1 MCFHTY
7 NKIVHTFNS
16 VYIFYYCTKVE
27 NKDGI
32 WLRLSEGDAKKFCTG
47 EKKNNVWT
55 LACASSGRLFIRM
68 IGDDYEFGVPIVAAT
83 ASKASVSQ
91 QLFSAPKAAT
101 VFATSG
107 TVSKSSSTPVKLSFG
122 QDKPTPV
129 SSSTSSTT
137 SEKEEKKDSKEAKDM
152 KGKKLQKQASLARRR
167 AGSKKATSMTKQ
179 DSEIEDMPVAKST
192 SAESVKII
200 QALSPAVAEC
210 QRAVYA
216 AFLWHQGLVHD
227 AMASSFHLKVHPSL
241 SKEMIH
247 QGSKG
252 SEDSAVGE
260 RKDSSEKKI
269 DEGTENKEDV
279 PVAEEKKEGVVE
291 KKSLAKDDSRKPN
304 KEGPT
309 LPPTLSHL
317 VTFWEEISAKVL
329 EISNQ
334 PLRPPKIPS
343 IVRELQKEF
352 EEHKKSED
360 KKKKEAKKPL
370 EKAQQQGPALC
381 ELCDGSYSDPVTY
394 HMKEAHP
401 GCGKHAG
408 GFGYN
413 SRGSFCSGWAGNC
426 GDGGKGGSTWYL
438 MCKDCHEKYL
448 AEKISVK
455 KVSKPV
461 LAAAAKTVQQPGK
474 PRVLQS
480 VPSIQSLIHNAQF
493 LLEVNGMSDTII
505 SCKQSEIIQH
515 TIASTSSAISPTE
528 LKKAESVD
536 ADVAMKYSEPSMSRP
551 KFLRSVSMWPEGGQ
565 TPTEEEPP
573 DIDKTL
579 SLKRTQQHMSSED
592 NEGVFDRS
600 SLLERPSMALAR
612 LVYKRSR
619 NEDKED
625 PYNPIVTFI
634 VNKYDLDGLRVT
646 MRQAMCTAAIKSH
659 ALEVLITIYSLY
671 LKINVCKVGAICN

>member
-1 MCFHTY
+1 
-7 NKIVHTFNS
+7 
-16 VYIFYYCTKVE
+16 
-27 NKDGI
+27 
-32 WLRLSEGDAKKFCTG
+32 
-47 EKKNNVWT
+47 
-55 LACASSGRLFIRM
+55 M
-68 IGDDYEFGVPIVAAT
+68 IGDDYEFGVPIIAVT

-91 QLFSAPKAAT
+91 QLFSAPKATT
-101 VFATSG
+101 VFSTSG
-107 TVSKSSSTPVKLSFG
+107 ALSKPSSAPVKLSFG
-122 QDKPTPV
+122 QQEKPAPTPV
-129 SSSTSSTT
+129 SSSTSSTA

-167 AGSKKATSMTKQ
+167 AGTKKAATMTKQ
-179 DSEIEDMPVAKST
+179 DSEVEEVSTVKSSST
-192 SAESVKII
+192 ESVKII

-227 AMASSFHLKVHPSL
+227 AMASSFHLKLHPSL
-241 SKEMIH
+241 SKEMIN
-247 QGSKG
+247 QGSNKG
-252 SEDSAVGE
+252 SEESAVSE
-260 RKDSSEKKI
+260 RKDSSEKKG
-269 DEGTENKEDV
+269 DVGEGKKEDV
-279 PVAEEKKEGVVE
+279 VAEEKKEPTV
-291 KKSLAKDDSRKPN
+291 KSLVKDDSK
-304 KEGPT
+304 KSSKDGT
-309 LPPTLSHL
+309 SLPPTLSHL

-334 PLRPPKIPS
+334 PLTPPKIPS

-360 KKKKEAKKPL
+360 KRKKEAKKPL

-381 ELCDGSYSDPVTY
+381 ELCDGNYSDPVTY

-455 KVSKPV
+455 KISKPV
-461 LAAAAKTVQQPGK
+461 LIAAMKTVQQPGK

-480 VPSIQSLIHNAQF
+480 IPSIQGLIQNAQF
-493 LLEVNGMSDTII
+493 LLEVNGMSDT
-505 SCKQSEIIQH
+505 SLFSGKQSELIQH

-528 LKKAESVD
+528 LKKAESID
-536 ADVAMKYSEPSMSRP
+536 ADVAMKLSEPAMSRP
-551 KFLRSVSMWPEGGQ
+551 KFLRSLSLWPETTEQ
-565 TPTEEEPP
+565 TPTENEPSES
-573 DIDKTL
+573 DKTS
-579 SLKRTQQHMSSED
+579 SLKRQPFMSPDDS
-592 NEGVFDRS
+592 EGVFDRP
-600 SLLERPSMALAR
+600 SLVERPSMALAR

-619 NEDKED
+619 HEDKED
-625 PYNPIVTFI
+625 PYSPIIAFI
-634 VNKYDLDGLRVT
+634 VNRYDLDGLRVT

-659 ALEVLITIYSLY
+659 ALEVLSP
-671 LKINVCKVGAICN
+671 

>member
-1 MCFHTY
+1 M
-7 NKIVHTFNS
+7 S
-16 VYIFYYCTKVE
+16 
-27 NKDGI
+27 DA
-32 WLRLSEGDAKKFCTG
+32 DAKKYCTD
-47 EKKNNVWT
+47 EKKSNVWT

-68 IGDDYEFGVPIVAAT
+68 IGDDYEFGVPIVTVT
-83 ASKASVSQ
+83 ASKTSVSQ

-107 TVSKSSSTPVKLSFG
+107 AVSKSSSAPVKLNFG

-129 SSSTSSTT
+129 SSSTSSTA

-167 AGSKKATSMTKQ
+167 AGTKKAASMTKQ
-179 DSEIEDMPVAKST
+179 DSEMEDMPPAKSSS

-227 AMASSFHLKVHPSL
+227 AMASSFHLKLHPSL
-241 SKEMIH
+241 SKEMVH
-247 QGSKG
+247 QGSNKG
-252 SEDSAVGE
+252 SEESTVGE
-260 RKDSSEKKI
+260 RKDSSEKKV
-269 DEGTENKEDV
+269 DEGDEKKESDAVTEDKKE
-279 PVAEEKKEGVVE
+279 PVEEKKEPVE
-291 KKSLAKDDSRKPN
+291 KKPIVKDDSKKSS
-304 KEGPT
+304 KEGPS

-352 EEHKKSED
+352 EEHKKTED

-461 LAAAAKTVQQPGK
+461 LAAATKTVQQPGK

-480 VPSIQSLIHNAQF
+480 IPSIQSLIQNAQF
-493 LLEVNGMSDTII
+493 LLEVNGMSDTVI
-505 SCKQSEIIQH
+505 SGKQSEMMQH
-515 TIASTSSAISPTE
+515 AIASTSSAISPTE

-536 ADVAMKYSEPSMSRP
+536 ADVAMKFSEPSMSRP
-551 KFLRSVSMWPEGGQ
+551 KFLRSVSMWPETGH
-565 TPTEEEPP
+565 TPTEDEPA
-573 DIDKTL
+573 DIDKTS
-579 SLKRTQQHMSSED
+579 SLKRQQQHMSPED
-592 NEGVFDRS
+592 SEGVFDRP
-600 SLLERPSMALAR
+600 SLVERPSMALAR

-619 NEDKED
+619 HEDKED
-625 PYNPIVTFI
+625 PYNPIIAFI
-634 VNKYDLDGLRVT
+634 INKHDLDGLRVT
-646 MRQAMCTAAIKSH
+646 MRQAMCTAAIKNH
-659 ALEVLITIYSLY
+659 AIEVIISLYVIHNITIISAY
-671 LKINVCKVGAICN
+671 

>member
-1 MCFHTY
+1 MLQ
-7 NKIVHTFNS
+7 
-16 VYIFYYCTKVE
+16 VE

-32 WLRLSEGDAKKFCTG
+32 WLRLSEAGAKKHCTG
-47 EKKNNVWT
+47 EKKSNVWT

-68 IGDDYEFGVPIVAAT
+68 VDDDYEFGVPIVTAT
-83 ASKASVSQ
+83 ASKTSVSQ
-91 QLFSAPKAAT
+91 QLFSAPKPAT
-101 VFATSG
+101 VFTSG
-107 TVSKSSSTPVKLSFG
+107 AVSKSTSAPVKLSFG
-122 QDKPTPV
+122 QEKPTPV
-129 SSSTSSTT
+129 SSSTSSTA

-167 AGSKKATSMTKQ
+167 AGSKKVPPTSKQ
-179 DSEIEDMPVAKST
+179 DSEMEEVSTAKST
-192 SAESVKII
+192 STESVKII

-227 AMASSFHLKVHPSL
+227 AMASSFHLKLHPSL

-247 QGSKG
+247 QGSGKG
-252 SEDSAVGE
+252 SEESTV
-260 RKDSSEKKI
+260 SEKK
-269 DEGTENKEDV
+269 DGSERKEDV
-279 PVAEEKKEGVVE
+279 DDEKKENGATAEEKREPTE
-291 KKSLAKDDSRKPN
+291 KKSLGKDDSIKSN
-304 KEGPT
+304 KEGPS

-352 EEHKKSED
+352 EEHKKNED
-360 KKKKEAKKPL
+360 KKKKEAKKP

-455 KVSKPV
+455 KTSKPV
-461 LAAAAKTVQQPGK
+461 LAAATKTVQQPGK

-480 VPSIQSLIHNAQF
+480 QPSIQALIHNAQF
-493 LLEVNGMSDTII
+493 LLEVNGMSDTTIF
-505 SCKQSEIIQH
+505 SGKQSELMQH
-515 TIASTSSAISPTE
+515 AIASTSSAISPTE
-528 LKKAESVD
+528 LKKAESID
-536 ADVAMKYSEPSMSRP
+536 ADVAMKLSETSITRP
-551 KFLRSVSMWPEGGQ
+551 KFLRSVSLWPESLQ
-565 TPTEEEPP
+565 STAEDESTEV
-573 DIDKTL
+573 DKTS
-579 SLKRTQQHMSSED
+579 SLKRQQQFHSPED
-592 NEGVFDRS
+592 GEGVFDRP

-612 LVYKRSR
+612 LVYRRSR
-619 NEDKED
+619 QDKED
-625 PYNPIVTFI
+625 PDPYTPIIAFI
-634 VNKYDLDGLRVT
+634 INKHDLDGLRVT

-659 ALEVLITIYSLY
+659 ALEVCDVTLQSLY
-671 LKINVCKVGAICN
+671 MYMVCNVV

>member
-1 MCFHTY
+1 
-7 NKIVHTFNS
+7 
-16 VYIFYYCTKVE
+16 
-27 NKDGI
+27 
-32 WLRLSEGDAKKFCTG
+32 
-47 EKKNNVWT
+47 
-55 LACASSGRLFIRM
+55 M
-68 IGDDYEFGVPIVAAT
+68 IGDDYEFGVPIVT
-83 ASKASVSQ
+83 MTDSKTSVSQ
-91 QLFSAPKAAT
+91 QLFSTPKAAA
-101 VFATSG
+101 VFTTSG
-107 TVSKSSSTPVKLSFG
+107 AVSKSSSAPVKLSFG

-129 SSSTSSTT
+129 SSSSSSTV

-167 AGSKKATSMTKQ
+167 AGSKKAAPMSKQ
-179 DSEIEDMPVAKST
+179 DSEIEDVPVTKSL

-227 AMASSFHLKVHPSL
+227 AMASSFHLKMHPTL

-247 QGSKG
+247 QGG
-252 SEDSAVGE
+252 S
-260 RKDSSEKKI
+260 KDSEESVAGEKKD
-269 DEGTENKEDV
+269 DEADKKKEDD
-279 PVAEEKKEGVVE
+279 VAEKDPVE
-291 KKSLAKDDSRKPN
+291 KQAVSKDDSKKSS
-304 KEGPT
+304 KEGGPS

-329 EISNQ
+329 EISTQ
-334 PLRPPKIPS
+334 PLNPPKIPS

-370 EKAQQQGPALC
+370 EKSQQQGPALC

-455 KVSKPV
+455 KVSKPI
-461 LAAAAKTVQQPGK
+461 LAAATKAVQQPGK

-480 VPSIQSLIHNAQF
+480 LPSIQGLIQNAQF
-493 LLEVNGMSDTII
+493 LLEVNGMSD
-505 SCKQSEIIQH
+505 SSLFSGKQPEMMHHH

-528 LKKAESVD
+528 FKKAESLD
-536 ADVAMKYSEPSMSRP
+536 ADVAMKLSEPAMSRP
-551 KFLRSVSMWPEGGQ
+551 KFLRSISLWPEGSQASPAEDGS
-565 TPTEEEPP
+565 PEV
-573 DIDKTL
+573 DKTS
-579 SLKRTQQHMSSED
+579 SLKRQQQLHMSPEDSET
-592 NEGVFDRS
+592 VFDRP
-600 SLLERPSMALAR
+600 SLVERPSMALAR
-612 LVYKRSR
+612 LIYKRSR
-619 NEDKED
+619 HADKED
-625 PYNPIVTFI
+625 PYAPIVAFI
-634 VNKYDLDGLRVT
+634 VNKHDLDGLRVT

-659 ALEVLITIYSLY
+659 ALEVCVA
-671 LKINVCKVGAICN
+671 VCICVCGCVRMCV

>member
-1 MCFHTY
+1 
-7 NKIVHTFNS
+7 
-16 VYIFYYCTKVE
+16 
-27 NKDGI
+27 
-32 WLRLSEGDAKKFCTG
+32 
-47 EKKNNVWT
+47 
-55 LACASSGRLFIRM
+55 M
-68 IGDDYEFGVPIVAAT
+68 IGDDYEFGVPIIAVT

-101 VFATSG
+101 VFSTSG
-107 TVSKSSSTPVKLSFG
+107 ALSKPSSAPVKLSFG
-122 QDKPTPV
+122 QQEKPAPTPV
-129 SSSTSSTT
+129 SSSTSSTA

-167 AGSKKATSMTKQ
+167 AGTKKAATMTKQ
-179 DSEIEDMPVAKST
+179 DSEVEEVSTVKSSST
-192 SAESVKII
+192 ESVKII

-227 AMASSFHLKVHPSL
+227 AMASSFHLKLHPSL
-241 SKEMIH
+241 SKEMIN
-247 QGSKG
+247 QGSSKG
-252 SEDSAVGE
+252 SEESAVSE
-260 RKDSSEKKI
+260 KKDSSEKKG
-269 DEGTENKEDV
+269 DEGEEKKEDV
-279 PVAEEKKEGVVE
+279 VAEEKKEPTV
-291 KKSLAKDDSRKPN
+291 KSLVKDDSK
-304 KEGPT
+304 KSSKDGT
-309 LPPTLSHL
+309 SLPPTLSHL

-334 PLRPPKIPS
+334 PLTPPKIPS

-360 KKKKEAKKPL
+360 KRKKEAKKPL

-381 ELCDGSYSDPVTY
+381 ELCDGNYSDPVTY

-455 KVSKPV
+455 KISKPV
-461 LAAAAKTVQQPGK
+461 LIAAMKTVQQPGK

-480 VPSIQSLIHNAQF
+480 IPSIQGLIQNAQF
-493 LLEVNGMSDTII
+493 LLEVNGMSDT
-505 SCKQSEIIQH
+505 SLFSGKQSELMQH

-528 LKKAESVD
+528 LKKAESID
-536 ADVAMKYSEPSMSRP
+536 ADVAMKLSEPAMSRP
-551 KFLRSVSMWPEGGQ
+551 KFLRSLSLWPETTEQ
-565 TPTEEEPP
+565 TPTENESSE
-573 DIDKTL
+573 IDKTS
-579 SLKRTQQHMSSED
+579 SLKRQPFMSPDDS
-592 NEGVFDRS
+592 EGVFDRP
-600 SLLERPSMALAR
+600 SLVERPSMALAR

-619 NEDKED
+619 HEDKED
-625 PYNPIVTFI
+625 PYSPIIAFI
-634 VNKYDLDGLRVT
+634 VNRYDLDGLRVT

-659 ALEVLITIYSLY
+659 ALEVLSP
-671 LKINVCKVGAICN
+671 

>member
-1 MCFHTY
+1 M
-7 NKIVHTFNS
+7 
-16 VYIFYYCTKVE
+16 
-27 NKDGI
+27 
-32 WLRLSEGDAKKFCTG
+32 
-47 EKKNNVWT
+47 WT

-68 IGDDYEFGVPIVAAT
+68 IGDDYEFGVPIVATT

-91 QLFSAPKAAT
+91 QLFSSPKAAT

-107 TVSKSSSTPVKLSFG
+107 AVSKSSSATVKLSFG

-129 SSSTSSTT
+129 SISTSSTT

-167 AGSKKATSMTKQ
+167 AGTKKAASMTKQ

-227 AMASSFHLKVHPSL
+227 AMASSFHLKLHPSL

-247 QGSKG
+247 QGTKG
-252 SEDSAVGE
+252 SEDSTVGE
-260 RKDSSEKKI
+260 RKESSEKKL
-269 DEGTENKEDV
+269 DEGTVKKEDG
-279 PVAEEKKEGVVE
+279 PITEEKKEPIE
-291 KKSLAKDDSRKPN
+291 KKSFPKDEYRKSN

-493 LLEVNGMSDTII
+493 LLEVNGMSDAII
-505 SCKQSEIIQH
+505 SCKHSEIMQH

-536 ADVAMKYSEPSMSRP
+536 AEVAMKYSEPSMSRP

-565 TPTEEEPP
+565 TPTEEELP
-573 DIDKTL
+573 DIDKTS
-579 SLKRTQQHMSSED
+579 SLKRTQQHMSAED
-592 NEGVFDRS
+592 NEGVFDRP
-600 SLLERPSMALAR
+600 SLVERPSMALAR

-619 NEDKED
+619 HEDKED

-634 VNKYDLDGLRVT
+634 INKYDLDGLRVT
-646 MRQAMCTAAIKSH
+646 MRQAMCTAAIKSY
-659 ALEVLITIYSLY
+659 ALEVFVTMYNLVTIYY
-671 LKINVCKVGAICN
+671 

>member
-1 MCFHTY
+1 
-7 NKIVHTFNS
+7 
-16 VYIFYYCTKVE
+16 
-27 NKDGI
+27 
-32 WLRLSEGDAKKFCTG
+32 
-47 EKKNNVWT
+47 
-55 LACASSGRLFIRM
+55 M
-68 IGDDYEFGVPIVAAT
+68 IGDDYEFGVPIIAVT
-83 ASKASVSQ
+83 TSKASVSQ
-91 QLFSAPKAAT
+91 QLFSAPKAPT
-101 VFATSG
+101 VFSTSG
-107 TVSKSSSTPVKLSFG
+107 AVSKQSSAPVKLSFG
-122 QDKPTPV
+122 QQEKPAPAPTPV
-129 SSSTSSTT
+129 SSSTSSTA

-167 AGSKKATSMTKQ
+167 AGTKKAATMTKQ
-179 DSEIEDMPVAKST
+179 DSEVEEVSTVKSSST
-192 SAESVKII
+192 ESVKII

-227 AMASSFHLKVHPSL
+227 AMASSFHLKLHPSL
-241 SKEMIH
+241 SKEMIN
-247 QGSKG
+247 QGSNKG
-252 SEDSAVGE
+252 SEESAVGE
-260 RKDSSEKKI
+260 RKDSSEKKV
-269 DEGTENKEDV
+269 DEGEEKKEDGA
-279 PVAEEKKEGVVE
+279 VAEEKKEPAVKALV
-291 KKSLAKDDSRKPN
+291 KDDSK
-304 KEGPT
+304 KSSKDGMS

-334 PLRPPKIPS
+334 PLNPPKIPS

-360 KKKKEAKKPL
+360 KRKKEAKKPL

-455 KVSKPV
+455 KISKPV
-461 LAAAAKTVQQPGK
+461 LAAAMKTVQQPGK

-480 VPSIQSLIHNAQF
+480 TPSIQGLIQNAQF
-493 LLEVNGMSDTII
+493 LLEVNGMSDT
-505 SCKQSEIIQH
+505 SLFSGKQSELLQH

-528 LKKAESVD
+528 LKKAESID
-536 ADVAMKYSEPSMSRP
+536 ADVAMKLSEPSMHRP
-551 KFLRSVSMWPEGGQ
+551 KFLRSVSLWPETTEQ
-565 TPTEEEPP
+565 TPAENEPS
-573 DIDKTL
+573 DIDKVS
-579 SLKRTQQHMSSED
+579 SLKRQQFLSPDDS
-592 NEGVFDRS
+592 EGVFDRP
-600 SLLERPSMALAR
+600 SLVERPSMALAR

-619 NEDKED
+619 HEDKED
-625 PYNPIVTFI
+625 PYSPIIAFI
-634 VNKYDLDGLRVT
+634 VNRYDLDGLRVT

-659 ALEVLITIYSLY
+659 ALEVLSP
-671 LKINVCKVGAICN
+671 

>member
-1 MCFHTY
+1 
-7 NKIVHTFNS
+7 
-16 VYIFYYCTKVE
+16 
-27 NKDGI
+27 
-32 WLRLSEGDAKKFCTG
+32 
-47 EKKNNVWT
+47 
-55 LACASSGRLFIRM
+55 M
-68 IGDDYEFGVPIVAAT
+68 IGDDYEFGVPIVTVA
-83 ASKASVSQ
+83 ASKTSVSQ

-107 TVSKSSSTPVKLSFG
+107 AVSKSNSAPVKLSFG
-122 QDKPTPV
+122 QDKATPV
-129 SSSTSSTT
+129 SSSTSSTA
-137 SEKEEKKDSKEAKDM
+137 SAPEKEEKKDSKEAKDM

-167 AGSKKATSMTKQ
+167 AGTKKAASMTKQ
-179 DSEIEDMPVAKST
+179 DSEIEDMPAVKST

-227 AMASSFHLKVHPSL
+227 AMASSFHLKLHPSL

-247 QGSKG
+247 QGGNKG
-252 SEDSAVGE
+252 SEESTVGE
-260 RKDSSEKKI
+260 RKVSSEKKV
-269 DEGTENKEDV
+269 DEGDEKKDG
-279 PVAEEKKEGVVE
+279 PVTEEKKEPVE
-291 KKSLAKDDSRKPN
+291 KKAFVKDDSKKSS
-304 KEGPT
+304 KEGPS

-370 EKAQQQGPALC
+370 EKSQQQGPALC
-381 ELCDGSYSDPVTY
+381 ELCDGNYSDPVTY

-455 KVSKPV
+455 KVSRPV
-461 LAAAAKTVQQPGK
+461 LAAATKTVQQPGK

-480 VPSIQSLIHNAQF
+480 LPSIQSLIQNAQF
-493 LLEVNGMSDTII
+493 LLEVNGMSDTVI
-505 SCKQSEIIQH
+505 SGKQSEMMQH
-515 TIASTSSAISPTE
+515 MIASTSSAISPTE
-528 LKKAESVD
+528 LKKAESID
-536 ADVAMKYSEPSMSRP
+536 ADVTMKFSEPSMSRP
-551 KFLRSVSMWPEGGQ
+551 KFLRSVSLWPEAGH
-565 TPTEEEPP
+565 TPTEDEPAE
-573 DIDKTL
+573 IDKTS
-579 SLKRTQQHMSSED
+579 SLKRQQQQHMSPED
-592 NEGVFDRS
+592 NEGVFDRP

-619 NEDKED
+619 HEDKED
-625 PYNPIVTFI
+625 PYNPIIAFI
-634 VNKYDLDGLRVT
+634 INKHDLDGLRVT
-646 MRQAMCTAAIKSH
+646 MRQAMCTAAIKNH
-659 ALEVLITIYSLY
+659 AIEVILTIYSLY
-671 LKINVCKVGAICN
+671 PNHKVTIISVY

>member
-1 MCFHTY
+1 M
-7 NKIVHTFNS
+7 
-16 VYIFYYCTKVE
+16 
-27 NKDGI
+27 
-32 WLRLSEGDAKKFCTG
+32 
-47 EKKNNVWT
+47 WT

-68 IGDDYEFGVPIVAAT
+68 IGDDYEFGVPIISVS

-91 QLFSAPKAAT
+91 QLFSAPKAAA
-101 VFATSG
+101 VFSTSG
-107 TVSKSSSTPVKLSFG
+107 AVSKSSSAPVKLSFG
-122 QDKPTPV
+122 QEKPTPV
-129 SSSTSSTT
+129 SSSTSSTA

-167 AGSKKATSMTKQ
+167 AGTKKAASMTKQ
-179 DSEIEDMPVAKST
+179 DSEVEEVSTVKSLST
-192 SAESVKII
+192 ESVKII

-227 AMASSFHLKVHPSL
+227 AMASSFHLKLHPSL
-241 SKEMIH
+241 SKEMIN
-247 QGSKG
+247 QGGNKS
-252 SEDSAVGE
+252 SEESAVSE
-260 RKDSSEKKI
+260 SKDSSEKKV
-269 DEGTENKEDV
+269 DEG
-279 PVAEEKKEGVVE
+279 EEKKEDGAVTEE
-291 KKSLAKDDSRKPN
+291 KKEPTGKSLAKDDSKKSSKN
-304 KEGPT
+304 GT
-309 LPPTLSHL
+309 SLPPTLSHL

-352 EEHKKSED
+352 EEHKKCED
-360 KKKKEAKKPL
+360 KRKKEAKKPL

-455 KVSKPV
+455 KTSKPV

-480 VPSIQSLIHNAQF
+480 IPSIQGLIQNAQF
-493 LLEVNGMSDTII
+493 LLEVNGMSDT
-505 SCKQSEIIQH
+505 SLFSGKQSEMMQH
-515 TIASTSSAISPTE
+515 AIGSTSSAISPTE
-528 LKKAESVD
+528 LKKSESID
-536 ADVAMKYSEPSMSRP
+536 ADVAMKLSEPSMSRP
-551 KFLRSVSMWPEGGQ
+551 KFLRSLSLWPETTEQ
-565 TPTEEEPP
+565 TPTENEPGE
-573 DIDKTL
+573 IDKTS
-579 SLKRTQQHMSSED
+579 SLKRQQFMSPDD
-592 NEGVFDRS
+592 NEGVFDRP
-600 SLLERPSMALAR
+600 SLVERPSMALAR

-619 NEDKED
+619 QEDKED
-625 PYNPIVTFI
+625 PYSPIIAFI
-634 VNKYDLDGLRVT
+634 VNRYDLDGLRVT

-659 ALEVLITIYSLY
+659 ALEVLPLY
-671 LKINVCKVGAICN
+671 IVSTYISTL